1 MFHGMI
7 AVYKE
12 KGYTSHDVVA
22 KMRGLLGTRKVGHT
36 GTLDPDAEGVLPIC
50 VGNGTKLC
58 GMLTDWDKEY
68 VAGVKLGVC
77 TDTQDGSGIIL
88 RESKVNVTE
97 EDVRRVISDLAAK
110 GGYLQVPPMYSAL
123 KVGGKKLYE
132 LARAGVEVE
141 RQGRPVKLYELELLD
156 IELPVFRLR
165 VKCSKGTYIRT
176 LAADLGEIFGCGGI
190 MTDLVRTGVGF
201 LKIEDCKTIK
211 EWEECKADGTLEEGI
226 MPVDCFFSE
235 AKKIV
240 VKPEALK
247 LVQNGNV
254 LSINDMT
261 SLPDEISDTVR
272 VYDAQGQFYGLYR
285 HEKEEKRF
293 RPIQMFLP
301 Q

>member
-1 MFHGMI
+1 MLHGMI

-22 KMRGLLGTRKVGHT
+22 KMRGVLGTRKVGHT

-68 VAGVKLGVC
+68 VAGVRLGVC

-97 EDVRRVISDLAAK
+97 EDVRRVISDLAKK

-176 LAADLGEIFGCGGI
+176 LAADLGDALGCGGI
-190 MTDLVRTGVGF
+190 MTDLVRTEVGF
-201 LKIEDCKTIK
+201 LRVGDCKTIK
-211 EWEECKADGTLEEGI
+211 ELEACKADGTLEERI
-226 MPVDCFFSE
+226 MPADRFFPE
-235 AKKIV
+235 ALKLV

-254 LSINDMT
+254 LGVNDVV
-261 SLPDEISDTVR
+261 SLPDEIADSVRIYDT
-272 VYDAQGQFYGLYR
+272 QGQFYGLYR
-285 HEKEEKRF
+285 HEAEENLF
-293 RPIQMFLP
+293 RPIQMFFP